1 MHCSKPTREE
11 IARKRVMYNTAGLLA
26 VVRKPRGELNK
37 AEDVGPLGTD
47 GTHDAFSLSLSLY
60 IWHDIVSPR
69 RPRTMLLLVIKASC
83 FVTSRSIGPRGIF
96 RVQEFVNGSGF
107 DLMAL

>member
-1 MHCSKPTREE
+1 
-11 IARKRVMYNTAGLLA
+11 MYNAAGLLA

-37 AEDVGPLGTD
+37 AEAVGPLGTD
-47 GTHDAFSLSLSLY
+47 GTHDAFSL
-60 IWHDIVSPR
+60 WHDIVSPQ

-83 FVTSRSIGPRGIF
+83 LAMSRSIGPRGAFI
-96 RVQEFVNGSGF
+96 RVQEFVNGTGF